1 MLCLKPIY
9 GLNDAPLACQLSLH
23 SFLLE
28 LGAHRSKLDENCFY
42 WKQPNKG
49 KVDIFNNLDA
59 MVMTHVDDLAIMA
72 EESWLD
78 LHYSEFVQ
86 KFQKVTRQQLPF
98 QHCGCEYAETNQ
110 GFSITQKD
118 FAEKLTH
125 AKVPSRAEESKLLP
139 DEVTE
144 FRIRVGGIVVG
155 DIYQIGCGV
164 GCIAATGSSHS
175 SRNSRHQMANSV
187 VDKVKAYSDV
197 GLHYRFFGSDHQ
209 RVVCVHD
216 ASSASKGRH
225 YAQEGILVML
235 AVDHWRG
242 HQIDHEH
249 ICDDY
254 TVAKHDVLMHVLHS
268 QAPRLKG

>member
-1 MLCLKPIY
+1 M
-9 GLNDAPLACQLSLH
+9 
-23 SFLLE
+23 
-28 LGAHRSKLDENCFY
+28 
-42 WKQPNKG
+42 
-49 KVDIFNNLDA
+49 
-59 MVMTHVDDLAIMA
+59 
-72 EESWLD
+72 
-78 LHYSEFVQ
+78 Q

-110 GFSITQKD
+110 GFSIN

-144 FRIRVGGIVVG
+144 FRSVLGALLWVTSARLDVVSDVSLLQARVTVAEVR
-155 DIYQIGCGV
+155 DIKL
-164 GCIAATGSSHS
+164 
-175 SRNSRHQMANSV
+175 ANSV

-235 AVDHWRG
+235 ADDHWKG

-254 TVAKHDVLMHVLHS
+254 TVAKHGGLMHVLHL